1 MDYISVMTVPTWYCR
16 PEARQ
21 WKCAPV
27 GGDPIRFHRG
37 LDGYAPT
44 RLVEVPGLAKRL
56 GLARAYVKDESAR
69 LGLPAFKV
77 LGASYAIH
85 RTLAESDATVR
96 TLVTAT
102 DGNHGHA
109 VARTAKLLGVNA
121 RVFVP
126 RGVEPVVVAAIR
138 AEGAE
143 VTVLDAGYDDTVA
156 EAAADAERTGAQ
168 LIQDTAWP
176 GYEQVPG
183 WIVDG
188 YETLLGE
195 VDRQLDEAGSGA
207 PDLIAV
213 PVGVGSLAQAAVR
226 HYRSGRSAPSVLS
239 VEPASA
245 PCAIASLTAGDPV
258 TVPTETTSMAGLNC
272 GTLSSLAWPVLRDGL
287 DAAVVVTDD
296 DATAAIEM
304 LAADGVAAGPSGAA
318 SIAGTVAALSE
329 ESRRDALGIDRSSVV
344 VMLCTEGPLTG
355 R

>member
-1 MDYISVMTVPTWYCR
+1 MTTPTWYCR
-16 PEARQ
+16 PAARQ
-21 WKCAPV
+21 WTCPPV
-27 GGDPIRFHRG
+27 AGDPAAFHRG

-44 RLVEVPGLAKRL
+44 RLVEVPAIAEQL
-56 GLARAYVKDESAR
+56 GVGRAFVKDESAR

-85 RTLAESDATVR
+85 RAIAESDTAVR

-109 VARTAKLLGVNA
+109 VARTAKLLDLEA

-126 RGVEPVVVAAIR
+126 TGVEPVVVAAIR

-143 VTVLDAGYDDTVA
+143 VTVLDAAYDDTVA
-156 EAAADAERTGAQ
+156 TAADDADRSGAQ

-183 WIVDG
+183 WIVEG

-195 VDRQLDEAGSGA
+195 IDRQLGETGVDG
-207 PDLIAV
+207 PDVVAV
-213 PVGVGSLAQAAVR
+213 PVGVGSLAEAVVR
-226 HYRSGRSAPSVLS
+226 HYRSGGPSPSVLS

-245 PCAIASLTAGDPV
+245 PCAIASLDAGESVP
-258 TVPTETTSMAGLNC
+258 VPTGTTSMAGLNC

-287 DAAVVVTDD
+287 DAAVTVTDE
-296 DATAAIEM
+296 DAAAAIDL
-304 LAADGVAAGPSGAA
+304 LAAHGIGAGPSGAA
-318 SIAGTVAALSE
+318 ALAGMVAALDE
-329 ESRRDALGIDRSSVV
+329 ESRRDDLGVGETATV
-344 VMLCTEGPLTG
+344 VMLCTEGPVTG